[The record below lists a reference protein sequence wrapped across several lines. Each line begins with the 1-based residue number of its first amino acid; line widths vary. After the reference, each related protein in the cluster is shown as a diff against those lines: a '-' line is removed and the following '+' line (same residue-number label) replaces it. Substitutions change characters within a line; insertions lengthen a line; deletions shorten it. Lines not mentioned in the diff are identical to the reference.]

1 MKIFSSQKVNIFTLL
16 YFLIKNSYFFIG
28 IIKTV
33 KRKVIKMKKEN
44 IALEIRKELLNKEIL
59 RNELMQILESKDI
72 SWSCFKKYVE
82 VERIFKEKLI
92 EYSLQE
98 LVDEL
103 NSFSDCGEVYCS
115 FEYRVIDNKA
125 YEVIQQ
131 EYIKIL

>member
-1 MKIFSSQKVNIFTLL
+1 
-16 YFLIKNSYFFIG
+16 
-28 IIKTV
+28 
-33 KRKVIKMKKEN
+33 MKKEN

-59 RNELMQILESKDI
+59 RNELMHILDSKNI
-72 SWSCFKKYVE
+72 SWSCFKKYVK
-82 VERIFKEKLI
+82 VERISKEKFI

-103 NSFSDCGEVYCS
+103 NNFSNCGEVYSS

>member
-1 MKIFSSQKVNIFTLL
+1 
-16 YFLIKNSYFFIG
+16 
-28 IIKTV
+28 
-33 KRKVIKMKKEN
+33 MKKEN

-59 RNELMQILESKDI
+59 RDELMSVLEAHEI
-72 SWSCFKKYVE
+72 SWACFKKYVK
-82 VERIFKEKLI
+82 VERISKEKFI

-103 NSFSDCGEVYCS
+103 NNFSNCGEVYSS

>member
-1 MKIFSSQKVNIFTLL
+1 
-16 YFLIKNSYFFIG
+16 
-28 IIKTV
+28 
-33 KRKVIKMKKEN
+33 MKKEI

-59 RNELMQILESKDI
+59 RNELMHILDSKNI
-72 SWSCFKKYVE
+72 SWSCFKKYVK
-82 VERIFKEKLI
+82 VERISKEKFI

-103 NSFSDCGEVYCS
+103 NNFSNCGEVYCS